1 MSGNGNWWTVLNS
14 RLLAFNVGEAI
25 KSGSVSVFV
34 WVGVGGNCC
43 GRMGIAVCLYIWLC
57 KSI

>member
-14 RLLAFNVGEAI
+14 RLLALNVGEAI

-34 WVGVGGNCC
+34 CVGVGGTVV
-43 GRMGIAVCLYIWLC
+43 GVWV
-57 KSI
+57 